1 MCACHVKLVD
11 SCRCCVFTVALRCRF
26 TVVSNS
32 STHLLVGLMSKTM
45 MEAKEWLRNHT
56 NRTWHVK
63 GDGTVVEN
71 DSTVRS
77 SNSEAALRAGT
88 EFQYDVDMGERTAA
102 LTVGGVL
109 IHTFRNLPREGVVP
123 YAMFGGSDQ
132 VLRLQRAARHKFV
145 MYSRGPGVPLAGL
158 MPTCES
164 VEVVEGFQRARLTP
178 TSSSELAAGVHLLTR
193 LAPIETELGNVVE
206 AGLGG
211 GLCALVAR
219 HEAWMLEMA
228 GEAEQ
233 RV

>member
-1 MCACHVKLVD
+1 
-11 SCRCCVFTVALRCRF
+11 
-26 TVVSNS
+26 
-32 STHLLVGLMSKTM
+32 MSKTM

-102 LTVGGVL
+102 LSVGGVL

-193 LAPIETELGNVVE
+193 LAPMLPSRFASSSADVI
-206 AGLGG
+206 AFSSDGLRFSHTGSG
-211 GLCALVAR
+211 SSR
-219 HEAWMLEMA
+219 
-228 GEAEQ
+228 Q
-233 RV
+233 RVSVMADAPVPLPRSMYLKSLASAR